1 MRLLVLIYVVRGFFP
16 SVVPWFL
23 QNFLEVGGWGV
34 DGWFF
39 LVLVTIFVFS
49 LGC

>member
-1 MRLLVLIYVVRGFFP
+1 L
-16 SVVPWFL
+16 PWFL

-39 LVLVTIFVFS
+39 LVLVTISYLIWVVDLLELVKYFVY
-49 LGC
+49 